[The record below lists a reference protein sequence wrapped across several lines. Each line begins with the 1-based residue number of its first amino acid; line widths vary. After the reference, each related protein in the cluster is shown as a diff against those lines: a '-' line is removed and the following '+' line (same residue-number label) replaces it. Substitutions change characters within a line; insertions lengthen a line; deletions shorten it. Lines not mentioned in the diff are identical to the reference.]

1 MAVYNC
7 STCTYFLSGNEVMG
21 QCRRYPQSYNKHR
34 VEWCGEWWGQEEKRK
49 PGRPRKVEPTL
60 EVVI

>member
-1 MAVYNC
+1 
-7 STCTYFLSGNEVMG
+7 LSGNEVMG

-60 EVVI
+60 EVVV